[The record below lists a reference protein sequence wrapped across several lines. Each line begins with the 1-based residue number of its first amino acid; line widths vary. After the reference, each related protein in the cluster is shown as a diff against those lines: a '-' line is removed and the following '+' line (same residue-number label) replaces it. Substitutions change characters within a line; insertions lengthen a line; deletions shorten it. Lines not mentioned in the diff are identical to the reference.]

1 MRSKLSLKLRRRLLM
16 KSTASGFLGSVD
28 DVVHTVPHINA
39 HFDKQVSCDYNGK
52 TCRARNQ
59 ALINDNNT

>member
-16 KSTASGFLGSVD
+16 NFTASVFLGSVD

-39 HFDKQVSCDYNGK
+39 HFDKQVSCDYNSK
-52 TCRARNQ
+52 TPPARK
-59 ALINDNNT
+59 